1 MLLDTTTL
9 NQQRNFFDGHADI
22 WLFGY
27 GSLIWKAD
35 FDYLERR
42 PAAITGWA
50 RRFWQGSH
58 DHRGTPEAPGRVAT
72 LIRAEGAAC
81 HGMAYRITPEVLAPL
96 DVREK
101 NGYLREKVTLTF
113 LDAAGHPD
121 AELAPADGLI
131 YLASDDNP
139 AFLGDAP
146 LAEIAQQIAQAH
158 GPSGPNSA
166 YLLNLAQALRELGTE
181 DAHIFALEEHL
192 QRYR

>member
-72 LIRAEGAAC
+72 LIRAEGAVC

-113 LDAAGHPD
+113 LDETGNPD
-121 AELAPADGLI
+121 ATQAPTDGLI

-146 LAEIAQQIAQAH
+146 LAEIARQIAQAH

-181 DAHIFALEEHL
+181 DAHIFALEEQL
-192 QRYR
+192 QRYQ

>member
-1 MLLDTTTL
+1 
-9 NQQRNFFDGHADI
+9 
-22 WLFGY
+22 
-27 GSLIWKAD
+27 
-35 FDYLERR
+35 
-42 PAAITGWA
+42 
-50 RRFWQGSH
+50 
-58 DHRGTPEAPGRVAT
+58 
-72 LIRAEGAAC
+72 
-81 HGMAYRITPEVLAPL
+81 MAYRITPEVLAPL

-166 YLLNLAQALRELGTE
+166 YLLNLARRCASWAPRM
-181 DAHIFALEEHL
+181 HIFLPWRSTCSATD
-192 QRYR
+192 RRATSSATTG

>member
-72 LIRAEGAAC
+72 LIRAEGAVC

-113 LDAAGHPD
+113 LDAAGNPD

-181 DAHIFALEEHL
+181 DAHIFALEAQL
-192 QRYR
+192 QRYQ

>member
-192 QRYR
+192 QRHR

>member
-72 LIRAEGAAC
+72 LIRAKGAVC

-113 LDAAGHPD
+113 LDAAGNPD

-192 QRYR
+192 QRHR